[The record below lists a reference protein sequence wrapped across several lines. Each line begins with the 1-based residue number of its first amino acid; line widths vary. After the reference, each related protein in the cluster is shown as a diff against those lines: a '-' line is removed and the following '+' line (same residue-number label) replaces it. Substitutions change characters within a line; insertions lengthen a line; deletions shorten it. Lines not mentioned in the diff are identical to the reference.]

1 MLLVDTTFRGKPIM
15 AGPVYTCLDTAC
27 GKIVEG
33 RTETCPKC
41 GGPMRHVRESG
52 LRGWASLIAGLLLIG
67 MMAAILW
74 FMGPSLAQPGET
86 TAAGNR
92 FDGTADQAQA
102 ILWMFWAILA
112 LGIVS
117 AVNGA
122 VQISTGRV
130 YRSFITL
137 SLIAF
142 AAIIATVVIALQRLV

>member
-1 MLLVDTTFRGKPIM
+1 M
-15 AGPVYTCLDTAC
+15 AGPVYTCLDTTC
-27 GKIVEG
+27 GKTVES

-67 MMAAILW
+67 IMGSILW

-86 TAAGNR
+86 TLEGSR

-112 LGIVS
+112 LGVVS
-117 AVNGA
+117 TAHGA
-122 VQISTGRV
+122 VQIATGRI
-130 YRSFITL
+130 YRTFITL
-137 SLIAF
+137 SLIAL
-142 AAIIATVVIALQRLV
+142 AAIIATVVIALQRLA

>member
-1 MLLVDTTFRGKPIM
+1 M

-27 GKIVEG
+27 GKTVEG

-67 MMAAILW
+67 MMGSIL
-74 FMGPSLAQPGET
+74 FYMGPSLAQPGEA
-86 TAAGNR
+86 TAGGSR

-112 LGIVS
+112 LGVVS
-117 AVNGA
+117 AANGA
-122 VQISTGRV
+122 VQIATGRIH
-130 YRSFITL
+130 RPFLTLTFIAL
-137 SLIAF
+137 
-142 AAIIATVVIALQRLV
+142 AAIIATVVIALQRLA